1 MFQQLSSRFLVF
13 IPFRLPRAPFG
24 LDTQTAIDTLNMSK
38 IKSSPDK
45 KRISLKKDRR
55 NVYGENPAS
64 SRKNIREGKQR
75 SHREL
80 RRAAGESLRQVI
92 GTGEESDAGDQAES
106 QAKDRILLLA
116 RSSFKKVPDA
126 PLGVVVDRKLKRRN
140 DNSKG
145 RKSR

>member
-1 MFQQLSSRFLVF
+1 
-13 IPFRLPRAPFG
+13 
-24 LDTQTAIDTLNMSK
+24 MSK

-106 QAKDRILLLA
+106 QAKIGYFYLPDH
-116 RSSFKKVPDA
+116 RSRKSPM

-145 RKSR
+145 RRSR